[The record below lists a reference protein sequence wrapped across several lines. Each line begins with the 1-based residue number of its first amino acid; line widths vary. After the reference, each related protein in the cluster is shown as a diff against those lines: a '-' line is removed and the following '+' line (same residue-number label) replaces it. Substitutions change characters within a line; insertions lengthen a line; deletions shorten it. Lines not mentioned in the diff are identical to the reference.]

1 MDSITVND
9 LQQAIEYGI
18 DLTKTFEETKGFV
31 NYKDVIILP
40 SDIDFQTDQ
49 LTDGLK
55 VIQYDNEDHAIDII
69 YSAKEYNLLLVANT
83 YLENLFK
90 QALLENCLVLSTT
103 DDLDKWIW
111 MSYDNKKGV
120 LNVDKKLKDF
130 LPTSSTIL
138 SINKRI

>member
-1 MDSITVND
+1 M
-9 LQQAIEYGI
+9 QQAIEYGV
-18 DLTKTFEETKGFV
+18 DLTKTFEETKGYV

-40 SDIDFQTDQ
+40 SDIDFETDQ

-69 YSAKEYNLLLVANT
+69 HSAKEYNLLVVANT

-90 QALLENCLVLSTT
+90 RALLENCLVLSTT

-111 MSYDNKKGV
+111 M
-120 LNVDKKLKDF
+120 
-130 LPTSSTIL
+130 
-138 SINKRI
+138 